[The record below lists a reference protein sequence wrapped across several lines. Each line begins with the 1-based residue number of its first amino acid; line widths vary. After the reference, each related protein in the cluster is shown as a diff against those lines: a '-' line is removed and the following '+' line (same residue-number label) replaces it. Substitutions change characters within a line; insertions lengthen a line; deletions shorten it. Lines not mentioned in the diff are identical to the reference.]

1 MFRSKFLRESLQLTL
16 SISLRS
22 ISTVAPAQPPIT
34 PTAGYLVSSH
44 GFSPDAAVALSNM
57 SSKCGVS
64 CIRLDSIMALFKS
77 YGFSPATIACIFT
90 SYPKMLCSKSEE
102 NIKTKLEFLTSSGLS
117 GEALAHV
124 IGNDPFIL
132 TRSLEGHIIP
142 CFKSLIK
149 FFGSSEDLVAL
160 FLTKRGSWALR
171 NFSSAMELNIN
182 TLRSFG
188 VPNSSIAKLFTLR
201 VRALSRTPSEFRA
214 IVDEIKGMGLDPSS
228 MMFIYGVCSCAGMKR
243 PRWEAKVGIFYKYG
257 FSEAQFKALFVK
269 QPSVMNSS
277 MKRTEKMLN
286 YLMNDLGLTIEYITS
301 YPVVLM
307 SSLERKI
314 LPRLSILFFL
324 ISEGLIKQ
332 TSIGRA
338 IVISEAEF
346 ARFFLLPF
354 GQKRPQILEMY
365 QKKNE
370 SSTLLKPQ
378 PLAS

>member
-1 MFRSKFLRESLQLTL
+1 MFRFKFLGESLRLTW
-16 SISLRS
+16 STSLRPL
-22 ISTVAPAQPPIT
+22 STVAPVRPPRT
-34 PTAGYLVSSH
+34 PTVGYLVGSH
-44 GFSPDAAVALSNM
+44 GFSPDAAVALSNL
-57 SSKCGVS
+57 SSKRGVS
-64 CIRLDSIMALFKS
+64 CERLDSVMMLFKS
-77 YGFSPATIACIFT
+77 YGFSPAIIVGIFT
-90 SYPKMLCSKSEE
+90 SYPSMLSSKSEE
-102 NIKTKLEFLTSSGLS
+102 KLKPKLEFLAASGLS
-117 GEALAHV
+117 GEALVHV

-132 TRSLEGHIIP
+132 TRSLEGHLVP
-142 CFKSLIK
+142 CFNSLLK
-149 FFGSSEDLVAL
+149 FFGSSEELVAL

-188 VPNSSIAKLFTLR
+188 VPNSSIARLFTLR

-214 IVDEIKGMGLDPSS
+214 IVDEMKGMGLDPSS

-243 PRWEAKVGIFYKYG
+243 PRWEAKVSLFYKYG
-257 FSEAQFKALFVK
+257 FSEAQFRTLFVK

-277 MKRTEKMLN
+277 MKRSEKMLN
-286 YLMNDLGLTIEYITS
+286 YLMNDLGLTIKYITS

-314 LPRLSILFFL
+314 LPRLSVLFFL
-324 ISEGLIKQ
+324 ISEGLLKQ

-338 IVISEAEF
+338 IVISEADF

-365 QKKNE
+365 KKKKE
-370 SSTLLKPQ
+370 SPNILTPQ
-378 PLAS
+378 PFAR